1 MEEKR
6 KDSGEKKK
14 GLFSRLKNRTKRE
27 EFDETKDI
35 YYGLKLGQN
44 NEKIQKIYEET
55 GEDPRT
61 SYGSY
66 DALFS
71 GKENEDEE
79 DAALARQFAR
89 LHEERRRRMEK
100 AAKES
105 GTNLDKVAKEYGV
118 VAPMPI
124 TAYSGD
130 PYANQ
135 YGLEEES
142 AKGDAQSSED
152 GFVNAMMEETM
163 QRTQEINTKIL
174 ASHADETAAHTEAP
188 ADSDAKSPEEETY
201 HIDESIF
208 DTSAQ
213 TSAAAEPT
221 DKPEKT
227 ASAEADETPGTDE
240 TESHGSLFSRL
251 LHSFRNTAEKEPAE
265 KEPMEEESEAP
276 APVAK
281 PEPVL
286 QAETVSEPEA
296 TSKEPHD
303 STPKQP
309 TRLQQEISGLRP
321 NVIYPSQTDLPWIHT
336 SEDGLEKKADV
347 GAYFATR
354 RPIDSDVIATPEDAA
369 EFRRKMYPQ
378 DEDSASTKEIDAAA
392 VLPDEEPAT
401 EEESAPATPT
411 ITHESNTETDYAP
424 NNLPMHMLKAD
435 LLQSAVFSEARL
447 YEKPAA
453 SESEHGAGSVQKTLR
468 ETPEI
473 PAADIPEEEPE
484 NEYNHPEDARVV
496 ARQLKEQMHEYSVRS
511 LVALLCTGLALLM
524 TLVCEG
530 TKLLATDVLP
540 TKGYLLGCLLVL
552 VVTGAANYKTI
563 FNGLG
568 QLRKLH
574 YNADTAVSFAMIGG
588 LIQAVA
594 SLFFAESVKQG
605 QLHMYTSVVCLAM
618 LLNTLGKLVMS
629 RRIFSNFRF
638 VSSND
643 TKYAVKVFDDSG
655 MAARM
660 TEGVLSGQPVIG
672 YVRPTAFMS
681 DYMDISYAPDRSEEI
696 SATIAPVGI
705 LASIALFIT
714 AFFLK
719 SGVAGA
725 LCALTASLCA
735 FVPFTNMLSIH
746 LPMSRLSKFAR
757 QNGGVVLGSETVE
770 EFADTNAVLLDATDL
785 FPRGCVELHGVRTF
799 GYKRVDKAI
808 MIAAAVTSKVGG
820 PLVAV
825 FSQVLEQMKAELPEV
840 KITSFENNTGITAQ
854 ATGLP
859 VYIGTRALLKAHNIA
874 VPAQDF
880 EGELAKKKQYPVFVA
895 IGSALA
901 AMLIISYKPDK
912 QRREELHRLVGHG
925 CALLVS
931 TTDGNISAP
940 MIASLYG
947 LDPSSVQ
954 IVAPDIGEEFRRRTN
969 NVQPKVSASMA
980 TKGRFS
986 SFSRILCRCME
997 YSSLLPTLVTLQTAA
1012 VFIGFAL
1019 VVFLTCF
1026 AGIGSVSPVL
1036 MFIYEL
1042 LWTAIILMLPKSKNR

>member
-1 MEEKR
+1 MEENR
-6 KDSGEKKK
+6 KEPTEAKEAKK
-14 GLFSRLKNRTKRE
+14 GLFSRWKNRAKRE

-44 NEKIQKIYEET
+44 SETIQKIYEET

-71 GKENEDEE
+71 GNDKEDEE

-105 GTNLDKVAKEYGV
+105 GTNLDKVAEEYGV

-130 PYANQ
+130 PYASQ
-135 YGLEEES
+135 YGLENETPKGES
-142 AKGDAQSSED
+142 QPKED
-152 GFVNAMMEETM
+152 GFVSAMMEETM
-163 QRTQEINTKIL
+163 QRTQEISTKIL
-174 ASHADETAAHTEAP
+174 TGHTSEPVSPAAPEA
-188 ADSDAKSPEEETY
+188 AQTEEETY

-208 DTSAQ
+208 DALAQ
-213 TSAAAEPT
+213 DASAAQKDEPKLSDAPQAADST
-221 DKPEKT
+221 EK
-227 ASAEADETPGTDE
+227 
-240 TESHGSLFSRL
+240 ESQGSLFSRL
-251 LHSFRNTAEKEPAE
+251 LHSFRTPEEAAKAEEPKAEPAQEPAE
-265 KEPMEEESEAP
+265 QPAVRLSETEQTPDQPRETAEE
-276 APVAK
+276 
-281 PEPVL
+281 
-286 QAETVSEPEA
+286 
-296 TSKEPHD
+296 
-303 STPKQP
+303 QP
-309 TRLQQEISGLRP
+309 TPAKQDFSRLRT

-354 RPIDSDVIATPEDAA
+354 RPVDSDVIATPEDAA
-369 EFRRKMYPQ
+369 AFRRKMYPQ
-378 DEDSASTKEIDAAA
+378 DEETDTAEETVRQTVTQEEAQAARE
-392 VLPDEEPAT
+392 EEPQIP
-401 EEESAPATPT
+401 EVPA

-447 YEKPAA
+447 YEKPAVA
-453 SESEHGAGSVQKTLR
+453 ESEHGAGSVQKTLR
-468 ETPEI
+468 ETPET
-473 PAADIPEEEPE
+473 PAAVTPPEEEPE
-484 NEYNHPEDARVV
+484 NEFNHPEDARVV

-511 LVALLCTGLALLM
+511 VVTFLCTALALVM

-540 TKGYLLGCLLVL
+540 TKGYLLGCLLALL
-552 VVTGAANYKTI
+552 VAGIVNRRTI
-563 FNGLG
+563 LNGFG
-568 QLRKLH
+568 QLRSLH
-574 YNADTAVSFAMIGG
+574 YNADTAVSFAVAGG
-588 LIQAVA
+588 LIQAVT
-594 SLFFAESVKQG
+594 SLFFAESIKQG
-605 QLHMYTSVVCLAM
+605 QLHMYTSVVCLAL

-638 VSSND
+638 ASSND
-643 TKYAVKVFDDSG
+643 TKYAVKIFDDSG

-672 YVRPTAFMS
+672 YSRPTAFMS

-696 SATIAPVGI
+696 SATIAPVGF
-705 LASIALFIT
+705 LSSLALFVA

-719 SGVAGA
+719 SGVAGS
-725 LCALTASLCA
+725 LCALSASLCA

-746 LPMSRLSKFAR
+746 LPVSRLSKFAR
-757 QNGGVVLGSETVE
+757 QNGGVVLGSETIE
-770 EFADTNAVLLDATDL
+770 EFADTNAVLLDSTDL

-808 MIAAAVTSKVGG
+808 MIAAAVTNKVGG

-825 FSQVLEQMKAELPEV
+825 FDQVLEQMKAELPEV

-874 VPAQDF
+874 VPAEDF
-880 EGELAKKKQYPVFVA
+880 EGELMKKKQYPVFVA
-895 IGSALA
+895 IGSTLA

-912 QRREELHRLVGHG
+912 QRREELRRLVGHG

-947 LDPSSVQ
+947 LDPASVQ

-986 SFSRILCRCME
+986 SFSRILCRCIE
-997 YSSLLPTLVTLQTAA
+997 YSNLLPTLVTLQTAS

-1026 AGIGSVSPVL
+1026 AGIGSVSPIL
-1036 MFIYEL
+1036 MFVYEL
-1042 LWTAIILMLPKSKNR
+1042 LWTAIILMLPKTKNR